1 MYKALSFEYL
11 EKNITSSVSTELL
24 QGFARDLARDLAR
37 IAFLQN
43 TTSLAINMKVTW

>member
-1 MYKALSFEYL
+1 MYKALSFDYL

-24 QGFARDLARDLAR
+24 QGFAGDLAR